1 MDRQHFKCNG
11 INAETG
17 EYLIALPGLAE
28 MAMVARGNSR
38 DEVNRD
44 LRLRMDAGDPDYALR
59 DDYDPDE
66 LADAGWGIVFCA
78 NATPSVREALQPLI
92 EHRRA
97 AASRKRENRFRI
109 FEGAHGYRSGLT
121 KEAFFT
127 ENKASPGRVDPDR
140 LPYYLLLVGS
150 PSEIPFSF
158 QYRLD
163 IAHAVGRLD
172 LERPEQYASYAKSV
186 VAAEC
191 GTRPAR
197 RRAAFWAPR
206 NPDDEATEL
215 SADVLI
221 AGLREYTSPRLE
233 NAMLDFHVGDEA
245 GKERLLALIGGAE
258 RPDVLFTASH
268 GVAFP
273 PQSDLQSRWQGALL
287 TQDWPGPIAQRG
299 ALPPSQY
306 FGADDLDSGADVAG
320 LIHFCFA
327 CYGAGT
333 PATDEFS
340 EAGDGETRQI
350 APFPFVSPLARA
362 MLGHPRGGA
371 LAFIGHVERAW
382 GYSFYWPEAGAAT
395 KTFEDALGRVLAGHR
410 VGYAM
415 EPINERHAELG
426 SSLNEIREAI
436 RRDGLVV
443 DDAELVQLWTAN
455 NDARNYAVIGDPAV
469 RIEPLT
475 RAQAHV

>member
-1 MDRQHFKCNG
+1 
-11 INAETG
+11 
-17 EYLIALPGLAE
+17 
-28 MAMVARGNSR
+28 
-38 DEVNRD
+38 
-44 LRLRMDAGDPDYALR
+44 MDAADAHYALR
-59 DDYDPDE
+59 DDYDPDD
-66 LADAGWGIVFCA
+66 LADAGWGIVFCV
-78 NATPSVREALQPLI
+78 NTSPSVREALQPLI

-121 KEAFFT
+121 KDAFFA

-150 PSEIPFSF
+150 PTEIPFSF

-172 LERPEQYASYAKSV
+172 LETPEQYASYAKAV
-186 VAAEC
+186 VAAES
-191 GTRPAR
+191 GTLPVR
-197 RRAAFWAPR
+197 RSVAFWAPR
-206 NPDDEATEL
+206 NSDDEATEL

-233 NAMLDFHVGDEA
+233 NAMLADHVADEA
-245 GKERLLALIGGAE
+245 GKDRLLALIGGTE

-268 GVAFP
+268 GVTFQ
-273 PQSDLQSRWQGALL
+273 PQSDLQPRGQGALL

-299 ALPPSQY
+299 PLRPSQY
-306 FGADDLDSGADVAG
+306 VAADDLPSGADVEG

-340 EAGDGETRQI
+340 DVGGGPRLI

-395 KTFEDALGRVLAGHR
+395 KTFEDAFGRILAGHR